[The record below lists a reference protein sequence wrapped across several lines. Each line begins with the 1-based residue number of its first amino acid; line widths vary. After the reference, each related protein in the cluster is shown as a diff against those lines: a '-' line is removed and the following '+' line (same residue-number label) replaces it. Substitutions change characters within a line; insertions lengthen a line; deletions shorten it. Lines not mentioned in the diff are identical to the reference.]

1 MTQKISRKGIKEG
14 QHGHLKF
21 RFAMLF
27 RIGKARFPLKKN
39 EDLFASAATPSFKKE
54 LSKTLLLKTKKVK

>member
-1 MTQKISRKGIKEG
+1 MAIRAPDGAKKGQLTQKISRKGIKEG

-27 RIGKARFPLKKN
+27 RIGKAQFPLKVPRHHHLKKN
-39 EDLFASAATPSFKKE
+39 CPKPCF
-54 LSKTLLLKTKKVK
+54 